1 MNYLDATFGIS
12 EATSNESEKSFKDWM
27 HNDRKPRGASSK
39 VVRWRPRYDSARA
52 LICAAFGLDFGSI
65 ILMEKD
71 YTQEPGVNGTRTA
84 ETANCLFRQRIS
96 VYMQRESKDFRPPQ
110 NMKNFNTAPH
120 RLPKHTWGNVMIIC
134 EYSSGEVGE
143 ITSTHALMTP
153 DLSHS
158 LNIPNQDDSAALSVV
173 QNTIIHIFSR
183 VCQIW
188 RGQVV
193 LLHDEHAD
201 LEDHIYEQPADGSR
215 AGNIWAMSQH
225 LHEMLK
231 LINRHA
237 KIIEAVQEDF
247 RSFLGSEREQ
257 DWLDHTINEFAQ
269 LSHDLSTDYLEP
281 LKHMVDL
288 ASVQQRKAI
297 LICCLPCA
305 DVQIGDNSRFEA
317 IARTRS

>member
-1 MNYLDATFGIS
+1 MNYLDTTFGIS
-12 EATSNESEKSFKDWM
+12 EATGNESEKSFKDWM
-27 HNDRKPRGASSK
+27 HNDRKPRGASNK
-39 VVRWRPRYDSARA
+39 VIRWRPRYDSARG

-71 YTQEPGVNGTRTA
+71 YTQEPGLDRNRTPA
-84 ETANCLFRQRIS
+84 TANCLFRQRIS
-96 VYMQRESKDFRPPQ
+96 VYMQRESQDFRPPQ
-110 NMKNFNTAPH
+110 NMKDFNTAPY

-134 EYSSGEVGE
+134 EYSSDEVGE

-153 DLSHS
+153 DARQTI
-158 LNIPNQDDSAALSVV
+158 NITNQEDSAAISVV

-247 RSFLGSEREQ
+247 GLFLGSEREQ
-257 DWLDHTINEFAQ
+257 NWLDHTITEFAQ

-281 LKHMVDL
+281 LKHMIDL
-288 ASVQQRKAI
+288 AS
-297 LICCLPCA
+297 P
-305 DVQIGDNSRFEA
+305 QIKKS
-317 IARTRS
+317 